1 MKGIFKVLGR
11 KDYTIRVVN
20 TPKGQL
26 MIRDFTG
33 KRQSYG
39 NI

>member
-11 KDYTIRVVN
+11 KDYYIYIVN

-26 MIRDFTG
+26 LIRDFTG
-33 KRQSYG
+33 KRSRYG
-39 NI
+39 KL